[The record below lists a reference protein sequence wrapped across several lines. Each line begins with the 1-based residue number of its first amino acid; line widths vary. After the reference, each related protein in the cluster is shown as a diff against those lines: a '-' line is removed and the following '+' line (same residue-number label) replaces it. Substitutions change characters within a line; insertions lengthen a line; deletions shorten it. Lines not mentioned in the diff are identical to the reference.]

1 MLDLHSLNPAQRE
14 AVLTTDGPLLV
25 LAGAGS
31 GKTRVITYR
40 IARLL
45 ALGVPAERIL
55 ALSFTNKAAE
65 EMRERVEKLIGA
77 RAKGCVLSTFHAL
90 GVRFLREEA
99 EAVGRTAGFTIL
111 DEGDQ
116 RDAVRLGLVKLG
128 YDPQQYDPKVVH
140 GRISADKGLLRAPD
154 PAEHPVAS
162 RIFPLYERRLRVLNA
177 VDFDDLIVLPVR
189 ALEAEGP
196 QGDAVRGRWRER
208 FHYIMVDEYQDTNGA
223 QLRMVQALAGRGNV
237 CVVGD
242 DDQSIYA
249 WRGAVA
255 GNILHFD
262 RSFPGARMVALT
274 QNYRSTNHVLRA
286 ANAVIRNNVERHEK
300 TLWSENGDG
309 PLLRYALADNDEE
322 EAHWIATDM
331 LGARHRLGLKWSD
344 FAVLYRTNAQSRVVE
359 DAIRN
364 AGIPYRLVGGTRFYD
379 RKEVRDVVAYL
390 RVIANPFDET
400 AWRRIVNYPSRGVG
414 DVSLERLA
422 DYAAGTGLPFFR
434 VLQRPEIQGLS
445 PKVQETVRG
454 LEAKIADLRARF
466 AAEPLGEVCRSLI
479 KMFGFADELVRVH
492 KDVRQVRRRMDDLEE
507 VASALASFHQRNPG
521 AGLTEYLAK
530 LALDT
535 RPEEDGDAEA
545 DQASLMTLHASKG
558 LEFTAVYLAGVEEGL
573 MPHQRVLEGE
583 GELDEERR
591 LAYVGITRAKVHLTL
606 TGAKMR
612 LKFGRIHRKRPSRF
626 LEEIPDELFLGGRT
640 GKLPEKPPEERE
652 RQNLNA
658 FAAMRAAVAGKDES
672 PW

>member
-1 MLDLHSLNPAQRE
+1 M
-14 AVLTTDGPLLV
+14 
-25 LAGAGS
+25 
-31 GKTRVITYR
+31 
-40 IARLL
+40 
-45 ALGVPAERIL
+45 
-55 ALSFTNKAAE
+55 
-65 EMRERVEKLIGA
+65 
-77 RAKGCVLSTFHAL
+77 
-90 GVRFLREEA
+90 
-99 EAVGRTAGFTIL
+99 
-111 DEGDQ
+111 
-116 RDAVRLGLVKLG
+116 
-128 YDPQQYDPKVVH
+128 
-140 GRISADKGLLRAPD
+140 
-154 PAEHPVAS
+154 
-162 RIFPLYERRLRVLNA
+162 
-177 VDFDDLIVLPVR
+177 
-189 ALEAEGP
+189 
-196 QGDAVRGRWRER
+196 
-208 FHYIMVDEYQDTNGA
+208 
-223 QLRMVQALAGRGNV
+223 
-237 CVVGD
+237 
-242 DDQSIYA
+242 
-249 WRGAVA
+249 
-255 GNILHFD
+255 
-262 RSFPGARMVALT
+262 
-274 QNYRSTNHVLRA
+274 
-286 ANAVIRNNVERHEK
+286 
-300 TLWSENGDG
+300 
-309 PLLRYALADNDEE
+309 ADNDEE

-414 DVSLERLA
+414 DVSIERLA
-422 DYAAGTGLPFFR
+422 EYSAATGLPFFR

-454 LEAKIADLRARF
+454 LEAKIAELRARF
-466 AAEPLGEVCRSLI
+466 AVEPLGEVCRALI
-479 KMFGFADELVRVH
+479 KGFGFADELVRVH
-492 KDVRQVRRRMDDLEE
+492 SKSPQQIRRRMDDLEE
-507 VASALASFHQRNPG
+507 VASALASFHQRNPDS
-521 AGLTEYLAK
+521 GLTEYLSK

-573 MPHQRVLEGE
+573 MPHQRVLDGE

-626 LEEIPDELFLGGRT
+626 LDEIPDALFLGGRT
-640 GKLPEKPPEERE
+640 GKLPEKAPEERE
-652 RQNLNA
+652 RENRSA
-658 FAAMRAAVAGKDES
+658 FAAMLAVVADQDDS